1 MTCLT
6 RQGLVDLDP
15 ELVTAIERITGGN
28 PLFLRRLT
36 SFGAPS
42 SAAGL
47 PQGVRR
53 AVADAVDRLE
63 RPDQDRL
70 RLAAVLGLSPSVAE
84 TAELIGL
91 APGAVLDTVARAQA
105 VGLVDHVGRG
115 RFSFS
120 HDLVR
125 EVLVDGLSASDLLD
139 AHARAV
145 EVVGGSAD
153 EPLASRLARR
163 AHHATRAATRST
175 VDAAQ
180 AVGIARAAAQAMVHG
195 YAYEQAADL
204 LATASR
210 IHADARL
217 YGGAALHVEEAQ
229 AVLQAGRLAEARSL
243 FDRAAAGAEDE
254 GEPILLAEAAL
265 GLGGVWVN
273 EHRTPVEWRRV
284 RALQKRALA
293 GLPAGED
300 ALPAGFA
307 RAWPPR
313 RCTWGSPPSTSST
326 ASPTPVGSGIRW
338 RGPRPSR

>member
-1 MTCLT
+1 M
-6 RQGLVDLDP
+6 
-15 ELVTAIERITGGN
+15 
-28 PLFLRRLT
+28 
-36 SFGAPS
+36 
-42 SAAGL
+42 
-47 PQGVRR
+47 
-53 AVADAVDRLE
+53 
-63 RPDQDRL
+63 
-70 RLAAVLGLSPSVAE
+70 
-84 TAELIGL
+84 
-91 APGAVLDTVARAQA
+91 
-105 VGLVDHVGRG
+105 
-115 RFSFS
+115 
-120 HDLVR
+120 
-125 EVLVDGLSASDLLD
+125 
-139 AHARAV
+139 
-145 EVVGGSAD
+145 VGGSAD
-153 EPLASRLARR
+153 EPQASRLARR

-175 VDAAQ
+175 IDAAQ
-180 AVGIARAAAQAMVHG
+180 AVGVARAAAQAMVRG

-300 ALPAGFA
+300 ALASRLRTRLAAEAVYVGESPQHVLDCLADARRLGDPLALAEALSLTHHVLLTPEHTRDRLALADELVAVASSAGLGVLALDGSVLADRRPVPAGRSRPPSGRWPSCGSA
-307 RAWPPR
+307 RTPWAAGASATSSRCSTSCSPSGTGGSARRSRRPPR
-313 RCTWGSPPSTSST
+313 RSPSAPRWATPTPSPTSGPTSSRCAGCRAET
-326 ASPTPVGSGIRW
+326 
-338 RGPRPSR
+338 PRPSSSSPR